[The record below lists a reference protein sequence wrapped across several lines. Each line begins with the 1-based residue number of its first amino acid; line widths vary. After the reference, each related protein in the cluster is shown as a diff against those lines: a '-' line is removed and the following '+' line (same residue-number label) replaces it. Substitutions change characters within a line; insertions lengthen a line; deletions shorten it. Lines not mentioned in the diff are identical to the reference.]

1 MSDPTPY
8 PYYPDNSQGPYGTGS
23 NPWPNNGT
31 PPYAD
36 PTYQDAGT
44 PYPPPQPNTAYA
56 QPGNYERQS
65 YYPSGG
71 RQAMYPPQPAY
82 VPYSGYSTGQTNGPG
97 IAGMVL
103 GIIGVIMFW
112 FPFVGLA
119 VSIIGLALSSVGMKR
134 FEGKGFAVAGL
145 VLSIIGVVLAGC
157 ITASSIAAFSHFR
170 IY

>member
-8 PYYPDNSQGPYGTGS
+8 PYYPDNGQGGYGTSS
-23 NPWPNNGT
+23 NSWPNNDI

-36 PTYQDAGT
+36 PTYPNAGSA

-56 QPGNYERQS
+56 QGNYEQQPS
-65 YYPSGG
+65 YPPN

-82 VPYSGYSTGQTNGPG
+82 TPYGGYSTGQTNGPG

-103 GIIGVIMFW
+103 GIIGVITFW

-119 VSIIGLALSSVGMKR
+119 VSIVGLALSSVGMKR

-157 ITASSIAAFSHFR
+157 ITASSIAAFSHLR